1 MFALTPPALQLLLMM
16 FAGWVSRH
24 QLQIIEY
31 LKEENRVLKERL
43 GDRPIHFTDAQR
55 RRLART
61 AKVLGRKRLGEL
73 QTLVAPDT
81 LMRWY
86 RELVSSKWD
95 HSHRRG
101 PGRPRVMKDIVDLI
115 LRLAQDNPSWGYTR
129 IKGALANL
137 GHELGRGTIANI
149 LREHGIEPAPER
161 DKHTSWSTFLKAHW
175 DCLCATDFLTVEV
188 LTLRGLVTH
197 YVLFFIDVATRSVH
211 IAGITPNPGTPWMMQ
226 IARNLTDID
235 DGFLSGTRYLIL
247 DRDTKYSDAFRS
259 FLVREGIQII
269 RLPPRSPNL
278 NAFAERFVRSI
289 KEECLSRM
297 IFFGQASLRHALQHY
312 LAQYHTERNH
322 QGLGN
327 RLLQPVPVPALLH
340 SPIKQRQRLGGML
353 NYYYREAA

>member
-1 MFALTPPALQLLLMM
+1 MNCNMHLVTMFALPPALQLLLMM

-73 QTLVAPDT
+73 QTLVTPDT

-86 RELVSSKWD
+86 RESVSSKWD

-115 LRLAQDNPSWGYTR
+115 LRLAQDNPSWGHTR

-149 LREHGIEPAPER
+149 LREHVIEPAPER
-161 DKHTSWSTFLKAHW
+161 DKHTSWSTCLKGHW
-175 DCLCATDFLTVEV
+175 DCLCATDFLTVE
-188 LTLRGLVTH
+188 
-197 YVLFFIDVATRSVH
+197 
-211 IAGITPNPGTPWMMQ
+211 
-226 IARNLTDID
+226 ARVPTAA
-235 DGFLSGTRYLIL
+235 IL
-247 DRDTKYSDAFRS
+247 DRLTALASKCRSD
-259 FLVREGIQII
+259 E
-269 RLPPRSPNL
+269 NL
-278 NAFAERFVRSI
+278 
-289 KEECLSRM
+289 
-297 IFFGQASLRHALQHY
+297 SLAL
-312 LAQYHTERNH
+312 
-322 QGLGN
+322 
-327 RLLQPVPVPALLH
+327 
-340 SPIKQRQRLGGML
+340 
-353 NYYYREAA
+353 